1 MTLRR
6 WLWVGVVVVLGVIAL
21 IGSRT
26 LIPSGPPA
34 SGGKNVGQILVHRY
48 NLNQSNV
55 AVGHG
60 GLSGAG
66 TGTSRKAR

>member
-1 MTLRR
+1 MTLTR
-6 WLWVGVVVVLGVIAL
+6 WLWLGVVVVLGVVVF

-34 SGGKNVGQILVHRY
+34 SGGKNVGQILVHQY
-48 NLNQSNV
+48 NVNQSMV

-60 GLSGAG
+60 GLSGTG
-66 TGTSRKAR
+66 MGTSRKAR